1 MKKQRNFKKVLIVL
15 ILIIFV
21 IGLMPINT
29 KAQEEIDTAHIYS
42 KGVTDW
48 LLTWNGI
55 KIHTYIGVFD
65 NNGKEY
71 PAYCLNRDLAGIELG
86 AQDVDIDGLVN
97 NVMVY
102 RAIINGY
109 PYKSI
114 SELGCNSEAEAYLAT
129 KQAVYCMLTNRD
141 VNEYQAIG
149 ESGERTLNAL
159 KNIVN
164 AARSSSTT
172 KISSELKI
180 DQIDSLWRI
189 DDIDNKYM
197 SQEFKVKA
205 NASIDKYKVELSN
218 SQLEGIM
225 ITDENNNE
233 KNEFKKSEKFK
244 ILIPITN
251 VTKDGNFDINVSGK
265 VATKPV
271 LYGKSRSSSL
281 QNYALAGF
289 TYEDGK
295 GSRTIYYT
303 KNETKIVII
312 KKDETGEKFLE
323 GVEFSLLDSNKNEV
337 YTGLTTNSEGKI
349 TVKNLLPG
357 KYYIKE
363 TRTIN
368 GYELYEKLIEVNLK
382 LNETSTINVIN
393 NKEVPEI
400 KVEKPVSENTYKEE
414 KSEVV
419 IKLPK
424 TGM

>member
-1 MKKQRNFKKVLIVL
+1 MEKQRNFKK
-15 ILIIFV
+15 ILIIMFLIIFI
-21 IGLMPINT
+21 IGLMPIKV
-29 KAQEEIDTAHIYS
+29 KAEEQIDTTQIYS
-42 KGVTDW
+42 KGITDW

-55 KIHTYIGVFD
+55 YIYAYIGVYEKD
-65 NNGKEY
+65 GKEY
-71 PAYCLNRDLAGIELG
+71 PAYCMNRELAGLELG
-86 AQDVDIDGLVN
+86 PQDVEIDGLVN

-114 SELGCNSEAEAYLAT
+114 SELGCESEDEAYLAT
-129 KQAVYCMLTNRD
+129 KQAVYCMILDRD
-141 VNEYQAIG
+141 LSGYQAIG

-159 KNIVN
+159 TKIVN
-164 AARSSSTT
+164 AARSSSIV
-172 KISSELKI
+172 KPSSELKI
-180 DQIDSLWRI
+180 EQIDSLWKI
-189 DDIDNKYM
+189 DEIDNKYM
-197 SQEFKVKA
+197 SQVFKVKA

-218 SQLEGIM
+218 SELEGIKV
-225 ITDENNNE
+225 TDENNIE

-244 ILIPITN
+244 ILIPIKS
-251 VTKDGNFDINVSGK
+251 VTKDGNFDIKVSGR

-271 LYGKSRSSSL
+271 LYGKSVDSTL
-281 QNYALAGF
+281 QNYALTGF
-289 TYEDGK
+289 TYEDGEGEK
-295 GSRTIYYT
+295 TVYYT

-357 KYYIKE
+357 KYYVKE
-363 TRTIN
+363 TKTLN
-368 GYELYEKLIEVNLK
+368 GFELYEKLIEVNLR
-382 LNETSTINVIN
+382 LNETSTVNVIN

-400 KVEKPVSENTYKEE
+400 KVEKPTTENTYKEV

-419 IKLPK
+419 VKLPK